1 MRGNYSSKQ
10 ISTKNGGVELEKLEN
25 LKENKKTHLS
35 GSYVRTLVKELTSSR
50 TKENKSSGVEV
61 SSFSN
66 QNSAKNGEGFDEK
79 PRKQVRR
86 RLRTRPYQERLLN
99 MAEARREIAT
109 ALKFHR
115 AAMKK
120 AQEMENQPLMESS
133 PQEISL
139 ENEAKL
145 NFTRNQRIYATN
157 STSNFSYCSSGPDY
171 SWPVS
176 PVPPPPPTTF
186 QENINI
192 SLPNQTLGLNLNFQD
207 FNNLDA
213 TPYYITT
220 TPPSLFSSSSA
231 SASSSSS
238 PPLSAAAATTFETPR
253 MAPMVAESGVPEM
266 ELDLHPAMDDKE
278 MAEIRSIGEKHQ
290 MVWNDTMNLVTS
302 AWWFKF
308 LKAMEI
314 SPEHKTDDYGLVSPF
329 GEVMEF
335 PDCLN
340 DSCSYDYLQDSDLP
354 W

>member
-109 ALKFHR
+109 ALK
-115 AAMKK
+115 
-120 AQEMENQPLMESS
+120 
-133 PQEISL
+133 
-139 ENEAKL
+139 
-145 NFTRNQRIYATN
+145 RNQRIYATN